1 MTLPCGLSMK
11 ICTKAHINTKGA
23 YLRALRPLTYIIYIR
38 RPFYYSMRKVLQM
51 SAAVFRAEIFNGVGS
66 ELVADVIVFVVGVP
80 LYLVE
85 MHVVHLGE
93 HHKFLPQV
101 GV

>member
-1 MTLPCGLSMK
+1 MTLPYGMSMK

-23 YLRALRPLTYIIYIR
+23 CRRALPALTYIIYIR
-38 RPFYYSMRKVLQM
+38 RPFYYNMRKVLPR
-51 SAAVFRAEIFNGVGS
+51 SAAVSRTEIFNGVGG
-66 ELVADVIVFVVGVP
+66 ELVTDVVVFVVGVP
-80 LYLVE
+80 LHLVE

-93 HHKFLPQV
+93 HHKLLPQV